1 MKHIILVLLFVVSS
15 LFAESIQWE
24 KDFESGIKNATKLNK
39 PVLFV
44 FSRHTC
50 HYCKILDK
58 TTFQDKDVIKA
69 LNKDFTSIISYT
81 DENDYTP
88 KELWRPGTPTLWFL
102 SPTGEPIFQPLVGA
116 VDAENFL
123 KALAVVKTEFD
134 KTSGK

>member
-1 MKHIILVLLFVVSS
+1 MKHIIIVLLFVVSS